1 MMPEYNNAGL
11 FPSYYRTPPVE
22 ATHIQPHVPVD
33 TMAPPPYTEVTIATC
48 CHGDSVDF
56 LS

>member
-56 LS
+56 FS